1 MIACVCVYAPTVNA
15 VQHVVSTVP
24 HRHHNGFYI
33 INVPSKTRYMRTYH
47 YQWPYKRRITVPQRQ
62 ITAGAN
68 DIAHNP
74 CSGAQTNKLLIQR
87 RAPGPWGHT
96 ATAVLDVYSFVSVDS
111 VVDPASRAVKP
122 TFVVLP
128 TRAFVVLPTRAFVVL
143 PTRAF
148 VVLPTRA
155 YVVLPTRAFVVLPT
169 RTYVALPTR
178 AKR

>member
-1 MIACVCVYAPTVNA
+1 
-15 VQHVVSTVP
+15 
-24 HRHHNGFYI
+24 
-33 INVPSKTRYMRTYH
+33 MRTYH

-74 CSGAQTNKLLIQR
+74 CSGVQTNKLLIQR

-96 ATAVLDVYSFVSVDS
+96 ATAVLDVTSFVSFDS
-111 VVDPASRAVKP
+111 VVDPASPAVK
-122 TFVVLP
+122 P
-128 TRAFVVLPTRAFVVL
+128 TRAFVVLSTRAFVGLPTWACVVLPTRACVVLPTRANVVL

-155 YVVLPTRAFVVLPT
+155 YVVFLTRG
-169 RTYVALPTR
+169 
-178 AKR
+178 KR